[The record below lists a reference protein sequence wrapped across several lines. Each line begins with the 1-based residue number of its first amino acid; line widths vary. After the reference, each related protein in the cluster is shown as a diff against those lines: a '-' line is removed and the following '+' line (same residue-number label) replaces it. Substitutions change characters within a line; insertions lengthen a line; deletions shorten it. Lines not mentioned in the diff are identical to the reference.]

1 MNTWSLI
8 FAGLGI
14 AMVLE
19 GLPYFISPGGTRRY
33 LQRLGELENQALR
46 LLGFLLMVGGLVV
59 VYLALV

>member
-33 LQRLGELENQALR
+33 LQRIGELENQALR
-46 LLGFLLMVGGLVV
+46 LLGFLLMVGGLAV
-59 VYLALV
+59 VYLAFS

>member
-19 GLPYFISPGGTRRY
+19 GLPYFISPGGARRY
-33 LQRLGELENQALR
+33 LQRISELENQALR
-46 LLGFLLMVGGLVV
+46 ILGFLLMVGGLAV
-59 VYLALV
+59 VYLALS

>member
-14 AMVLE
+14 AMMLE